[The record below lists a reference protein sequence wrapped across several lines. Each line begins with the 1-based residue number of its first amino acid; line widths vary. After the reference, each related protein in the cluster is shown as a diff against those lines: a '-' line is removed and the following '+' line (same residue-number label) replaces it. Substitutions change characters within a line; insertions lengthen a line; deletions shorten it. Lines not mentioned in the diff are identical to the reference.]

1 MYHNDTSTY
10 QNETFKYLV
19 VFFMAMEEE
28 TILTHLLGNTPKVKI
43 IDLLLIGKELDYS
56 ITDMA
61 EAAGIGRATIYR
73 MLDDMI
79 KKEIIKPTRRLG
91 RIQLYQI
98 NMANPSV
105 ALLWEMLKK
114 LMKINS
120 EKEIERQAMKVKVK
134 TGR

>member
-1 MYHNDTSTY
+1 MYHNDTSMY
-10 QNETFKYLV
+10 HNETFKYLV
-19 VFFMAMEEE
+19 VFFIAMEEE

-91 RIQLYQI
+91 RMQLYQI

-114 LMKINS
+114 LMKIYS
-120 EKEIERQAMKVKVK
+120 EKEIERQAMKVKAS
-134 TGR
+134 R